1 MAVPA
6 RVIWLCVCVRSR
18 PEVMA
23 VRACRGRRGA
33 ICDGKAKILLPNEGV
48 AFVYCRICY
57 ELDVPNIYVIVL
69 LTW

>member
-1 MAVPA
+1 M
-6 RVIWLCVCVRSR
+6 
-18 PEVMA
+18 
-23 VRACRGRRGA
+23 RACRGRRGA

>member
-1 MAVPA
+1 MAVCMRKVQA
-6 RVIWLCVCVRSR
+6 GGDGGACVH
-18 PEVMA
+18 
-23 VRACRGRRGA
+23 RAQS
-33 ICDGKAKILLPNEGV
+33 LPNEGV